1 METQL
6 LFTRLLNTV
15 LGPAATASLG
25 WIGVHPAD
33 PRAPF
38 NNTIAMEILVALVLA
53 AFGTWLGRRLSVEAP
68 RAWQSV
74 TEVSWN
80 AVESQGEQVMGH
92 GGGARFLGFLFTLTL
107 FILLCNLIGLVPGFF
122 APTADIVVTVGL
134 ALVVFVVYHS
144 VGIHKHGFGYI
155 KQFLG
160 PVWWLAP
167 LMLIIEVVGHFAR
180 VLSLSVRLY
189 ANMFAGDLI
198 IGVFVALLPITGIIF
213 MGLHLFVAL
222 LQTYIFV
229 VLAMAYLGG
238 ALAEAH

>member
-1 METQL
+1 MGP
-6 LFTRLLNTV
+6 TV
-15 LGPAATASLG
+15 GAALAGL
-25 WIGVHPAD
+25 GVHAAD

-38 NNTIAMEILVALVLA
+38 NNFVAMEILVALLLA
-53 AFGTWLGRRLSVEAP
+53 AFGTWLGLRLSVDAP
-68 RAWQSV
+68 RAWQSL
-74 TEVSWN
+74 TEVGWD
-80 AVESQGEQVMGH
+80 AVQGQGEQVMGH
-92 GGGARFLGFLFTLTL
+92 GGGARFINFLFTLTL
-107 FILLCNLIGLVPGFF
+107 FILCSNLIGLIPGFA
-122 APTADIVVTVGL
+122 APTASASTTLGL
-134 ALVVFVVYHS
+134 ALVVFLLYHS
-144 VGIHKHGFGYI
+144 VGIRKHGFAYV

-167 LMLIIEVVGHFAR
+167 LMLVIEFFGHLAR

-198 IGVFVALLPITGIIF
+198 IGVFVALLPITGIVF

-229 VLAMAYLGG
+229 VLTMVYLGG

>member
-1 METQL
+1 MESQL
-6 LFTRLLNTV
+6 WFTHLLNTI
-15 LGPAATASLG
+15 LGPAATAALG
-25 WIGVHPAD
+25 WIGIHPAD
-33 PRAPF
+33 PRVPF
-38 NNTIAMEILVALVLA
+38 NNTIAMEILVGLILA
-53 AFGTWLGRRLSVEAP
+53 GFGTWLGRRLSVEAP

-74 TEVSWN
+74 TEVSWK
-80 AVESQGEQVMGH
+80 AVEAQGEEVMGH
-92 GGGARFLGFLFTLTL
+92 GGGVRFCGFLFTLTL
-107 FILLCNLIGLVPGFF
+107 FILLCNLIGLIPTFF

-134 ALVVFVVYHS
+134 AIVVFFFYHS
-144 VGIHKHGFGYI
+144 VGIRKHGFSYV

-198 IGVFVALLPITGIIF
+198 IGVFVALLPIAGIIF

-229 VLAMAYLGG
+229 VLAMAYLAG
-238 ALAEAH
+238 ALAETH

>member
-1 METQL
+1 MEKEL
-6 LFTRLLNTV
+6 WFTHLLNRL
-15 LGPAATASLG
+15 LGPAAGTAMHWLG
-25 WIGVHPAD
+25 LHPAH
-33 PRAPF
+33 PAAPF
-38 NNTIAMEILVALVLA
+38 SNTTAMEILVALILM
-53 AFGTWLGRRLSVEAP
+53 AFGTWLGRRLSVDSP
-68 RAWQSV
+68 RPWQSI

-80 AVESQGEQVMGH
+80 AIQAQGDEVIGH
-92 GGGARFLGFLFTLTL
+92 GGGERFCNFLFTLTL
-107 FILLCNLIGLVPGFF
+107 FILLCNLIGLIPTFL
-122 APTADIVVTVGL
+122 APTADIVTTLGL
-134 ALVVFVVYHS
+134 AIIVFALYHS
-144 VGIHKHGFGYI
+144 VGIRRHGFGYV

-198 IGVFVALLPITGIIF
+198 IGVFVALLPIAGIVF

>member
-6 LFTRLLNTV
+6 WFTHWLNVV
-15 LGPAATASLG
+15 LGPSLG
-25 WIGVHPAD
+25 AVLGMLGVHPAD

-38 NNTIAMEILVALVLA
+38 NNTFSMEILVALILA
-53 AFGTWLGRRLSVEAP
+53 AFGTWLGMRLSVDAP
-68 RAWQSV
+68 RAWQGL
-74 TEVSWN
+74 TEVAWN
-80 AVESQGEQVMGH
+80 AVEDQGEQVMGH
-92 GGGARFLGFLFTLTL
+92 GSGTRFLNFLFTLML
-107 FILLCNLIGLVPGFF
+107 FILAANLIGLIPGFM
-122 APTADIVVTVGL
+122 APTADASTTLGL
-134 ALVVFVVYHS
+134 ALVVFLLYHS
-144 VGIHKHGFGYI
+144 VGIRKHGFRYI

-167 LMLIIEVVGHFAR
+167 LMLVIEFFGHLAR

-198 IGVFVALLPITGIIF
+198 IGVFVALLPITGIVF

-229 VLAMAYLGG
+229 VLAMVYLAG

>member
-1 METQL
+1 METEL
-6 LFTRLLNTV
+6 WFTHLLNRL
-15 LGPAATASLG
+15 LGPAAGHALAV
-25 WIGVHPAD
+25 IGFHPAN

-38 NNTIAMEILVALVLA
+38 NNTISMEILVALLLMI
-53 AFGTWLGRRLSVEAP
+53 FGTWMGSRLSVDSP
-68 RAWQSV
+68 KTWQNL
-74 TEVSWN
+74 TELTWGLVK
-80 AVESQGEQVMGH
+80 SQGDEVIGHH
-92 GGGARFLGFLFTLTL
+92 GGDRFLPFLFTLTL
-107 FILLCNLIGLVPGFF
+107 FILVCNLIGLIPTFL
-122 APTADIVVTVGL
+122 APTATISVTVGL
-134 ALVVFVVYHS
+134 ALIVFALYHS
-144 VGIHKHGFGYI
+144 VGIRKHGFSYV

-167 LMLIIEVVGHFAR
+167 LMLIIEVVGHVAR

-198 IGVFVALLPITGIIF
+198 IGVFVALLPITGIVF

>member
-6 LFTRLLNTV
+6 WFTHLLNAL
-15 LGPAATASLG
+15 LGPSAAWVLSLF
-25 WIGVHPAD
+25 GVHVASSQTV
-33 PRAPF
+33 F
-38 NNTIAMEILVALVLA
+38 SNTLSMEILVALILMIFATVV
-53 AFGTWLGRRLSVEAP
+53 GRRLSVASP
-68 RAWQSV
+68 KGWQNM
-74 TEVSWN
+74 TELSLKFI
-80 AVESQGEQVMGH
+80 EDQGEQMIGH
-92 GGGARFLGFLFTLTL
+92 GGGHRFGFFLLTLTL
-107 FILLCNLIGLVPGFF
+107 FILVSNLIGLIPSFL
-122 APTADIVVTVGL
+122 APTADIVVTLGL
-134 ALVVFVVYHS
+134 ALVVFAVYHS
-144 VGIHKHGFGYI
+144 VGIRRHGFGYI

-167 LMLIIEVVGHFAR
+167 LMFIIEVVGHIAR

-189 ANMFAGDLI
+189 ANMFAGDMI
-198 IGVFVALLPITGIIF
+198 IGVFVALLPITGIVF